1 MYLGHENK
9 FIQTIFS
16 ILLPSTQ
23 PNKLHFLSSHFSTS
37 ATKHI
42 EGKLKFFPSL
52 RVSNLSIFSILPL
65 FHLPTKRTLRVSKTI
80 LPQVDFFHIILF
92 FKRNMIKNNLMSRI
106 SNNSSSSSKEFI
118 KN

>member
-9 FIQTIFS
+9 FIQTIFFV
-16 ILLPSTQ
+16 LLLSTQ

-42 EGKLKFFPSL
+42 EEKFKYFLSL
-52 RVSNLSIFSILPL
+52 RVSNHFIFSILPL
-65 FHLPTKRTLRVSKTI
+65 FHLPTKRTLRVPKLI
-80 LPQVDFFHIILF
+80 LPQVDFFHFILF

-106 SNNSSSSSKEFI
+106 SNNSRCSSKEFI